1 MKYLKS
7 LPAPLFI
14 IATVLISSA
23 CSQKNY
29 DVDAGEKIIYPSSD
43 GVLLGACDK
52 WTLKDE
58 QIRQLIALSKP
69 YTALPYGEYSQT
81 PCNMSGTVTIDGK
94 TWDYLLNG
102 GGIITLSIDG
112 MVRYRGCNADACKP
126 YLLLPY
132 RGKSFAIKDS
142 DTLVTEKDS
151 TENRGRLL
159 SRESVAQRQPH
170 SDPGMVSGAPSD
182 GTMVNKETGAEQ
194 FRPDNGRMRRPDA
207 QPVAGGQSGQTAPQG
222 QQSTP
227 VSADR
232 NGKVPPARPQAEKSP
247 MSSVKKEVTSAAE
260 SAMPSADI
268 DAPSITAPEV
278 GISVPGT
285 SAPTLDIKAPAVS
298 LPGAE
303 VSVPALKNP
312 F

>member
-1 MKYLKS
+1 MGNFPKS
-7 LPAPLFI
+7 NERQFIRINILCSYSCPAHLRRAF
-14 IATVLISSA
+14 
-23 CSQKNY
+23 Y
-29 DVDAGEKIIYPSSD
+29 FYPCHASD
-43 GVLLGACDK
+43 NTNRL
-52 WTLKDE
+52 
-58 QIRQLIALSKP
+58 RH
-69 YTALPYGEYSQT
+69 
-81 PCNMSGTVTIDGK
+81 
-94 TWDYLLNG
+94 
-102 GGIITLSIDG
+102 
-112 MVRYRGCNADACKP
+112 CKP
-126 YLLLPY
+126 Y
-132 RGKSFAIKDS
+132 
-142 DTLVTEKDS
+142 
-151 TENRGRLL
+151 LL

-170 SDPGMVSGAPSD
+170 SDPGMVSGTPSD

-194 FRPDNGRMRRPDA
+194 FRPDNGQMRRPDA

-227 VSADR
+227 VSSDR
-232 NGKVPPARPQAEKSP
+232 NGKVPPARPQAENSR

-260 SAMPSADI
+260 SAMPSVDV

-303 VSVPALKNP
+303 VPVPALKNP

>member
-7 LPAPLFI
+7 LPVPLFI
-14 IATVLISSA
+14 IATVLISSG

-29 DVDAGEKIIYPSSD
+29 DVETGEKIIYPSAD

-52 WTLKDE
+52 WALKDE
-58 QIRQLIALSKP
+58 QIRKLIALSKP

-132 RGKSFAIKDS
+132 RGKSFAVKDG
-142 DTLVTEKDS
+142 DTLVTEDES
-151 TENRGRLL
+151 TENRGKLL

-182 GTMVNKETGAEQ
+182 GTMVNKETDAEQ
-194 FRPDNGRMRRPDA
+194 SGPDNGRMRRPDA

-222 QQSTP
+222 RSTP
-227 VSADR
+227 ASSDR
-232 NGKVPPARPQAEKSP
+232 NGQVPPARPQTESSRTP
-247 MSSVKKEVTSAAE
+247 SVKEKITTAAE
-260 SAMPSADI
+260 SAIPSVNI
-268 DAPSITAPEV
+268 DVPSISAPEA
-278 GISVPGT
+278 GISVPGI
-285 SAPTLDIKAPAVS
+285 SAPAIDIKAPEVS
-298 LPGAE
+298 LPG
-303 VSVPALKNP
+303 VDISVPELKNP